1 MSRRLW
7 TFVCQHKQ
15 LLHRRKSVTHFQ
27 KELEENKA
35 NGLMWSLST
44 TQEIKRDVY
53 VCMQLYLK
61 KIRII
66 DIIGQ

>member
-15 LLHRRKSVTHFQ
+15 LLHRRKNVTHFQ

-35 NGLMWSLST
+35 NVVSFYRAGN
-44 TQEIKRDVY
+44 KA
-53 VCMQLYLK
+53 
-61 KIRII
+61 
-66 DIIGQ
+66 